1 MYNAKENSVE
11 QAVERK
17 AKDYCAR
24 VEENRIPKPECCQ
37 VCGRAGRLRWRGSYA
52 RSLITLAKTHPLPI
66 KRVFCCLCGHTFGLL
81 PDFVLKFYHYARETI
96 LYAVR
101 MLRSHTF
108 EAVAGKFIMERKNRC
123 LATLTLYFWRRKF
136 AGQ

>member
-1 MYNAKENSVE
+1 MDNAKESAVE
-11 QAVERK
+11 QAIEQK
-17 AKDYCAR
+17 AKDYCAC

-37 VCGRAGRLRWRGSYA
+37 ICRRAGRLRWRGSYV
-52 RSLITLAKTHPLPI
+52 RSLITMARTYTLPV
-66 KRVFCCLCGHTFGLL
+66 KRVFCCYCGHTFGLL
-81 PDFVLKFYHYARETI
+81 PDFVMKFYHYARETV

-108 EAVAGKFIMERKNRC
+108 EAVAGKFIIERRNRC

-136 AGQ
+136 SG

>member
-1 MYNAKENSVE
+1 MYNAEESAVE
-11 QAVERK
+11 QTIEQK
-17 AKDYCAR
+17 AKDYCAC
-24 VEENRIPKPECCQ
+24 VEANRIPKPECCQ
-37 VCGRAGRLRWRGSYA
+37 VCGRAGRLRWRGTYA
-52 RSLITLAKTHPLPI
+52 RSLITLAKTYTLPI
-66 KRVFCCLCGHTFGLL
+66 KRVSCRFCGHTFGLL
-81 PDFVLKFYHYARETI
+81 PGFVMKFYHYARETI

-108 EAVAGKFIMERKNRC
+108 EAVAGKFIIEQKNRC

>member
-1 MYNAKENSVE
+1 MYNAKESAVE
-11 QAVERK
+11 QTIERK

-37 VCGRAGRLRWRGSYA
+37 VCGRTGRLRWRGSYA
-52 RSLITLAKTHPLPI
+52 RSLITLAKTYTLLI
-66 KRVFCCLCGHTFGLL
+66 KRVSCRFCNHTFGLL
-81 PDFVLKFYHYARETI
+81 PDFVLKFYHYAGETI
-96 LYAVR
+96 LYAVQ

-123 LATLTLYFWRRKF
+123 LAPLTLYYWRRKF
-136 AGQ
+136 AG